1 MVGTDLRAIWRGF
14 ARSPGFT
21 ALAVISLALGIGV
34 NTAVFSLINA
44 LFWQSI
50 RGVPEPGRVVLGPRV
65 SAVELAQLRDGA
77 TTLDGLAGVV
87 RLPVQLTFGDTSVAS
102 VVPLVSEAY
111 FPTLRVAPRLGRLF
125 DRSLTQPG
133 SDARVAVLD
142 YRFWRDHTGGDSGV
156 VGRTVTINAHPFTIV
171 GVAPERF
178 HGAGPERPPLWLPL
192 AAWPLLTGKATILD
206 DPTARE
212 VALIGRL
219 RDGSSVGDAI
229 AELNLLRQRGIEAA
243 GPAGGRGGAPAQQPS
258 RIHLDAGRE
267 QWTGEPSPE
276 KRIEFLLVTVV
287 PLVIVAALLWIACSN
302 VANLLLARGLA
313 RRREIAI
320 RLATGASRR
329 RILGLLLGET
339 LVLAIA
345 GGALGVLVGQLTI
358 DAVFATFS
366 QFAAIEVQLDGA
378 VLAYT
383 AAISCLATVLA
394 GLAPALEASRADV
407 SAVLKAEGSSVT
419 VSVRG
424 ARLRAAF
431 LTVQVALALALLM
444 VAGTFV
450 RALVSSYVG
459 ADAARMDHL
468 ALAHV
473 DLGPS
478 AGNAP
483 APLWSE
489 ARAALDRVP
498 GVRGVTVL
506 DAASRTQVALT
517 AVDGRP
523 VPSRPFALRAIDDG
537 YLRTADTPI
546 LHGHAVDAPA
556 IDATGTFEALLNAAA
571 ARQVL
576 REGQAVAGAVG
587 RTLTL
592 GGAAVQIAGVVDD
605 GLIEPN
611 VYRPTSAV
619 STSRQV
625 TLLVRSD
632 PPAAEMLGRLR
643 TALTPVLPRGTHPL
657 VATYRDANLRGVSAL
672 SRVGAL
678 LGGLALL
685 LAGAGVAGSMAFHGR
700 QRAREIAVRR
710 TLGATTPAVLR
721 LVGAQAGRIT
731 VVGIALGIGLGWLG
745 TQALLALL
753 GGPSWHIDWIATAGV
768 SAVFAATIAVASF
781 GPAWR
786 AVRLEPSTILHTD

>member
-1 MVGTDLRAIWRGF
+1 MGTDLRVIWRGF
-14 ARSPGFT
+14 ARAPGFT
-21 ALAVISLALGIGV
+21 GLAVISLALGIGV
-34 NTAVFSLINA
+34 NTAIFSLVNA

-50 RGVPEPGRVVLGPRV
+50 RGVPEPDRVVFGPRV
-65 SAVELAQLRDGA
+65 SAVEFAQLRDGA

-87 RLPVQLTFGDTSVAS
+87 RLSVQLTFGDTSVPT
-102 VVPLVSEAY
+102 VVPLVSEDY
-111 FPTLRVAPRLGRLF
+111 FPALRVAPRVGRLF
-125 DRSLTQPG
+125 DRSRIQPG
-133 SDARVAVLD
+133 NDTRVAVLD
-142 YRFWRDHTGGDSGV
+142 YRFWREQTGGDPGV
-156 VGRTVTINAHPFTIV
+156 VGRTVTINGHSFTIV

-192 AAWPLLTGKATILD
+192 AAWPLLSGNPTVLANPATRD
-206 DPTARE
+206 

-219 RDGSSVGDAI
+219 RNDSSVGDAI
-229 AELNLLRQRGIEAA
+229 AELNVLRQRADAA
-243 GPAGGRGGAPAQQPS
+243 GRGGAPPGRPS

-287 PLVIVAALLWIACSN
+287 PLAIVAALLWIACSN
-302 VANLLLARGLA
+302 VANLLLARGA
-313 RRREIAI
+313 TRRREIAI
-320 RLATGASRR
+320 RLATGASRG
-329 RILGLLLGET
+329 RILALMLGET
-339 LVLAIA
+339 LALALA
-345 GGALGVLVGQLTI
+345 GGAFGVLVGEWTL

-383 AAISCLATVLA
+383 AALSCLATVLA

-407 SAVLKAEGSSVT
+407 SSVLKAEGASLT

-431 LTVQVALALALLM
+431 LTVQVALAVALLM

-459 ADAARMDHL
+459 VDAARIDHL

-473 DLGPS
+473 DLGTS
-478 AGNAP
+478 NGSAP
-483 APLWSE
+483 APIWSA

-498 GVRGVTVL
+498 GVRGVTVV
-506 DAASRTQVALT
+506 DAASLTQVAPT

-523 VPSRPFALRAIDDG
+523 LSSRPFALQAIDDG
-537 YLRTADTPI
+537 YLRTAETRV
-546 LHGHAVDAPA
+546 LHGRAIDAPA
-556 IDATGTFEALLNAAA
+556 VDVPNAFDALINAAA
-571 ARQVL
+571 ARQLV
-576 REGQAVAGAVG
+576 RGGQGIAGAVG
-587 RTLTL
+587 RTVTL
-592 GGAAVQIAGVVDD
+592 GGAAVQIAGVVED
-605 GLIEPN
+605 GLIEPH

-619 STSRQV
+619 STSRHV
-625 TLLVRSD
+625 MLLVRSE

-643 TALTPVLPRGTHPL
+643 TALTPVLPRATYPL
-657 VATYRDANLRGVSAL
+657 VATYRDANLRAVSAL
-672 SRVGAL
+672 SQVGAL

-685 LAGAGVAGSMAFHGR
+685 LAGAGIAGSMAFHGR

-710 TLGATTPAVLR
+710 ALGATTPAVLR
-721 LVGAQAGRIT
+721 LIGAQAGRIT
-731 VVGIALGIGLGWLG
+731 AVGIALGLGLGWVG
-745 TQALLALL
+745 TQALLSLL
-753 GGPSWHIDWIATAGV
+753 GGPAWHIDWIATAGV